1 MRGDA
6 PWNPSDIEFIRRIN
20 GLAGVGIGGSYLC
33 VYGMESPGGYQLIG
47 RTVPVRGGLRPPRAP
62 SRSRPPEAPSRS
74 PCRPDRAW
82 PRPH

>member
-1 MRGDA
+1 
-6 PWNPSDIEFIRRIN
+6 
-20 GLAGVGIGGSYLC
+20 
-33 VYGMESPGGYQLIG
+33 MESPGGYQLIG